1 MKRIAKIV
9 MILAAAAA
17 LSGCLSLKPFTQDEL
32 RRISCA
38 PVERVAQS

>member
-1 MKRIAKIV
+1 MKQIAKIFL
-9 MILAAAAA
+9 ILAVASA

-38 PVERVAQS
+38 AVEWVSLG